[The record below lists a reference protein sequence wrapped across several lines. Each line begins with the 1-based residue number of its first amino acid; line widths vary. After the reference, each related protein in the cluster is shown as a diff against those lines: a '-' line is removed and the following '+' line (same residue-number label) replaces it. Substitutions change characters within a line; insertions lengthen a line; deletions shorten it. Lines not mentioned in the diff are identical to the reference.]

1 MAFYVIYCTMNEG
14 VKNMKVVSVKER
26 PELLEEITLYF
37 INHWAN
43 EESKMV
49 YVDCIKNALYSKNKM
64 SNWYVLLDDNRI
76 IGSAGMISN
85 DFVSRMDL
93 YPYLCALYIE
103 KDYRGHNYGKL
114 LIDRIKKDTISLG
127 FDFLYLVTDHIG
139 YYEHFDFEK
148 IGTGYHPWG
157 ETSSIYR
164 CNLKKDRRHIISEI
178 ESLIDPSI
186 PFYSNLANISCI
198 LKDAFPNTL
207 WAGFYLSNKENELVL
222 GPYQG
227 PLACTI
233 IPYNRGVCGISAY
246 KKETLIV
253 PNVHEF
259 TNHIACSSLSN
270 SEIVVP
276 IIKDN
281 IVVGVIDLDSIE
293 FDNFSKEDALVLE
306 EVASLISR
314 IL

>member
-1 MAFYVIYCTMNEG
+1 
-14 VKNMKVVSVKER
+14 MKVVSVKER
-26 PELLEEITLYF
+26 PDLLEDITSYF
-37 INHWAN
+37 IEKWAS
-43 EESKMV
+43 EESKRV
-49 YVDCIKNALYSKNKM
+49 YVDCIKNALEAQNKM
-64 SNWYVLLDDNRI
+64 SNWYVLLDGDKI
-76 IGSAGMISN
+76 IGCAGIISN

-103 KDYRGHNYGKL
+103 KYYRGNNLGQL

-127 FDFLYLVTDHIG
+127 FDFLYLVTDHVG

-164 CNLKKDRRHIISEI
+164 CNLKKDKKHIIAEI
-178 ESLIDPSI
+178 EALIDPSL
-186 PFYSNLANISCI
+186 PSYSNLSNISCV
-198 LKDAFPNTL
+198 LKEAFPNTL
-207 WAGFYLSNKENELVL
+207 WSGFYLVRDEELVL

-233 IPYNRGVCGISAY
+233 IPFNKGVCGISAY
-246 KKETLIV
+246 RNETLIV
-253 PNVHEF
+253 PNVHKF
-259 TNHIACSSLSN
+259 KGHIACSSLSN

-276 IIKDN
+276 IRKDN
-281 IVVGVIDLDSIE
+281 KIVGVIDLDSME
-293 FDNFSKEDALVLE
+293 YNNYTSDDAQVLE
-306 EVASLISR
+306 QVAMIISK